1 MKKLIK
7 LAFTLAL
14 AGFFALPAVA
24 KDYLVTDFGAKA
36 DGETLNTAIIQAAI
50 DYVSSHGGGRL
61 VFKGGDFVTGSIYIK
76 SDVTLH
82 IEEDARILGS
92 LNPWDYVRDKDANWT
107 SLIFSVKQK
116 KHRHHRKRRG
126 ELPRIPGCYQ
136 RCGLCSHGAD

>member
-1 MKKLIK
+1 MKKVIK
-7 LAFTLAL
+7 LALTLVM
-14 AGFFALPAVA
+14 AGAFSLPAFA

-50 DYVSSHGGGRL
+50 DYISSNGGGRL

-82 IEEDARILGS
+82 LEADARILGS
-92 LNPWDYVRDKDANWT
+92 LNPWDYVRDKEANWT

-116 KHRHHRKRRG
+116 NIGITGKGEINCRG
-126 ELPRIPGCYQ
+126 FLVATKGV
-136 RCGLCSHGAD
+136 D